1 MSRPS
6 DQVRSLSR
14 DRAEMAAMGSVAEA
28 AKAAKA
34 VAEAAATK
42 SGVER
47 AQLGMAALGE
57 TTVLVRVHS
66 HQHHNPI
73 LSRCVAP
80 VFTSEQPL
88 LLLPSATV
96 VVSCGAPAALGAF
109 LQVASAHCGFLLGR

>member
-66 HQHHNPI
+66 HHTTTP
-73 LSRCVAP
+73 SF
-80 VFTSEQPL
+80 FTSEQPL